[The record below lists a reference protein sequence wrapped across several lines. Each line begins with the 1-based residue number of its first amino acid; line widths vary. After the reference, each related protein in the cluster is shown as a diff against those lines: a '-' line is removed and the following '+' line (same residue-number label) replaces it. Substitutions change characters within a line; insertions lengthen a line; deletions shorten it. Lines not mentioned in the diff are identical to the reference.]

1 MSLTSEESELINA
14 LNDYKAQMRN
24 VHPQHAYFQV
34 MHDQFYGM
42 TQDVFK
48 RLIHNG
54 DLDSR
59 EEFLRYV
66 ELFKLDMIRK
76 YQTTNI
82 YDSQPRSHSQ
92 KLKGIPHEDDKPTA
106 LLELKRKLES
116 DFSDFSF

>member
-1 MSLTSEESELINA
+1 MSLTSEESALISA

-34 MHDQFYGM
+34 MHDQFYQM
-42 TQDVFK
+42 LQEVFK
-48 RLIHNG
+48 RLIYNG
-54 DLDSR
+54 DLESR
-59 EEFLRYV
+59 EEFLHHV

-82 YDSQPRSHSQ
+82 YDSRPRSHNQ

-116 DFSDFSF
+116 DLSDFSF